1 MNSALMA
8 VLGVAGLIGIIALF
22 LAVIGG
28 LTAFLE
34 SLENSESGCAIF
46 GILLV
51 VASIIGMFVG
61 ISLTNAW
68 IIGSAEILVL
78 VMTFFSGG
86 IELSILKFL
95 MCFMLL
101 TPTVTW
107 LLWCLALNLV
117 GFSVF
122 SFIVLL
128 SQLLLY
134 LYNVSNS

>member
-1 MNSALMA
+1 MNSALMT
-8 VLGVAGLIGIIALF
+8 VLGVAGCIGIFALF
-22 LAVIGG
+22 WAVIVGI
-28 LTAFLE
+28 TAFLE

-51 VASIIGMFVG
+51 AASIIGMFVG

-68 IIGSAEILVL
+68 IIGSAEILAL
-78 VMTFFSGG
+78 VMSFFFGG
-86 IELSILKFL
+86 IETSSLKFL
-95 MCFMLL
+95 MFFMLL

-107 LLWCLALNLV
+107 LIWCLALNLV

-128 SQLLLY
+128 SQLLLC
-134 LYNVSNS
+134 LYRASEI